1 MNTSSELT
9 GAGGVLFQRPQVLE
23 VVFRYVQT
31 SVLDISRVV

>member
-23 VVFRYVQT
+23 VVQT
-31 SVLDISRVV
+31 SVLDISRVA

>member
-9 GAGGVLFQRPQVLE
+9 GAGGVLFQRSQVLE
-23 VVFRYVQT
+23 VVQT